1 MLALLCMGLNNN
13 GEAVKVEREGDL
25 LSQCVVYS
33 LGAVEIKNKTNSN
46 TFWPFGFSWLMGV
59 EFFFF
64 LFSFYRR
71 VYRFDI
77 VCIPYRFHP
86 PKLGNKI

>member
-33 LGAVEIKNKTNSN
+33 LSAVEIKNKTNSN

-64 LFSFYRR
+64 FVLSEG
-71 VYRFDI
+71 
-77 VCIPYRFHP
+77 
-86 PKLGNKI
+86 L